1 MNLADKPCYPV
12 IYHDAEGN
20 ELVEAGVTFRERL
33 IIALAG
39 NPALIMVDEKIK
51 DRNPDSVTT
60 EKIVYPVQ
68 STKAMIQF
76 ADAIIKELDRK

>member
-1 MNLADKPCYPV
+1 MNLADKLCYPQE
-12 IYHDAEGN
+12 IYN
-20 ELVEAGVTFRERL
+20 EKGDPIEHCGLTFRERL